1 MASSSLVDRWRS
13 CGAAG
18 LPRKI
23 RSKPVTH
30 PKPVPT
36 WARRRSTSTPLSTH
50 SRLTESFAATS
61 LAIHAGINAADVV
74 TGIRLGTRAAGD
86 DHEQALTLLRQA
98 GRDGA
103 AVAKEL
109 ARLLPMK
116 TKAEY
121 EPDEIPQS
129 AANKAVE
136 RARCCVDV
144 ARRVLS
150 SRAP

>member
-23 RSKPVTH
+23 RSKPVT
-30 PKPVPT
+30 PSQ
-36 WARRRSTSTPLSTH
+36 ARAYMGKAEEYLDAAVDSLQAGRVI
-50 SRLTESFAATS
+50 AATS

-98 GRDGA
+98 GRDGT

-116 TKAEY
+116 TRAEY

-136 RARCCVDV
+136 RARRCVVV
-144 ARRVLS
+144 ARNVLS